1 MAKKL
6 TLEERAAKK
15 FPCPSDASDK
25 ERNSIL
31 AMQKAWIRVEQVRQ
45 EEQEK
50 KKRQA
55 DRDALKLG
63 KDLQQLYPGI
73 TLEDIALALDTEQR
87 FKEVAQLVTLDENK
101 KRAWI
106 DSRKASNLTLGLSK
120 RYRKDLDK

>member
-25 ERNSIL
+25 ERSSIL

-63 KDLQQLYPGI
+63 KELQQRYPGI
-73 TLEDIALALDTEQR
+73 TLENIALALETEQK
-87 FKEVAQLVTLDENK
+87 FKEIAQLATLEENEK
-101 KRAWI
+101 MGWI
-106 DSRKASNLTLGLSK
+106 DSKKASRLVLMLSK
-120 RYRKDLDK
+120 RYRKDLGK